1 MNNAKSFT
9 DNAMGEVGVLE
20 LADNLPS
27 FEEHLVYHAIV
38 LDHLDLDYR
47 LNNLVTDEPKRI
59 DKVDLY
65 IE

>member
-20 LADNLPS
+20 LADTLPS
-27 FEEHLVYHAIV
+27 FEEHLVCPMIN

-47 LNNLVTDEPKRI
+47 LNNLVTNEPKRI

>member
-9 DNAMGEVGVLE
+9 DNAMGEVGVPE

-27 FEEHLVYHAIV
+27 FEEHLVYPTIN
-38 LDHLDLDYR
+38 LDHLDLNYR
-47 LNNLVTDEPKRI
+47 LNNLVANEPKRI